1 VASQDVF
8 VEKFESDY
16 VDGERLDGEYAQD
29 VLRIGSLAIQ
39 DQVFAQVT
47 RVDEFF
53 TCSSEEGIFG
63 LGFSEISYKD
73 DFPTLLQGLQD
84 ELRFPIFGMYLDATD
99 DYTAEENP
107 ETDDTVYLDPE
118 TANSE
123 IVFGGVN
130 QKHYEGCLT
139 WHDVIQTENDDVYN
153 NDDDSDENDD
163 PSSGF
168 WDFNL
173 DGVEVG
179 GKALPYSNKAIID
192 SGSTFIVGPSEAIGV
207 MAQVNNVACFDLSSP
222 FGPDFVD
229 CGSPFGF
236 DTAAVECDDTLKDL
250 KFLADGETYI
260 MGTKDLVMTMETS
273 IGPLCILRIAGD
285 FELDGWVLGD
295 VFFNSHYAAFDF
307 GKKRVGFARAA
318 KNNKEICQS
327 DLAMDIS
334 SKGEPI
340 SAIDKSDSS
349 NSSEQSGQRLT
360 DAQKFFG
367 AGFAFIAVTVLSV
380 LLLTRRRQRYQRAD
394 RFDDMVSRND
404 LAVGDMELPDIT

>member
-1 VASQDVF
+1 M
-8 VEKFESDY
+8 E
-16 VDGERLDGEYAQD
+16 
-29 VLRIGSLAIQ
+29 
-39 DQVFAQVT
+39 
-47 RVDEFF
+47 EFF
-53 TCSSEEGIFG
+53 TCSGEEGIFG

-73 DFPTLLQGLQD
+73 DFPTLLQGLKN

-107 ETDDTVYLDPE
+107 ETDDIVYLDPE
-118 TANSE
+118 SAKSE

-139 WHDVIQTENDDVYN
+139 WHDVIQTENDDGY
-153 NDDDSDENDD
+153 NDDDEKQDED
-163 PSSGF
+163 PSSGY

-179 GKALPYSNKAIID
+179 GEALPYSNKAIID

-207 MAQVNNVACFDLSSP
+207 LALVNKVACFDLSSP
-222 FGPDFVD
+222 SGPDFVD

-236 DTAAVECDDTLKDL
+236 DTAAVDCDDKLKDL
-250 KFLADGETYI
+250 KFFADGETYI
-260 MGTKDLVMTMETS
+260 MGTEDLVMTVETS

-295 VFFNSHYAAFDF
+295 VFFNSHYAAFNFD
-307 GKKRVGFARAA
+307 KKRVGFARAA
-318 KNNKEICQS
+318 KNSKEICQS
-327 DLAMDIS
+327 DLTIDIL

-340 SAIDKSDSS
+340 PASYVGASS
-349 NSSEQSGQRLT
+349 NSSEQSDQRLT
-360 DAQKFFG
+360 DAKKFFG
-367 AGFAFIAVTVLSV
+367 GGFIFIAVTILTI

-404 LAVGDMELPDIT
+404 LAIGDMELPDIM

>member
-1 VASQDVF
+1 
-8 VEKFESDY
+8 VE
-16 VDGERLDGEYAQD
+16 
-29 VLRIGSLAIQ
+29 
-39 DQVFAQVT
+39 
-47 RVDEFF
+47 EFF
-53 TCSSEEGIFG
+53 TCAGEEGIFG

-73 DFPTLLQGLQD
+73 DFPTLLQGLKD

-99 DYTAEENP
+99 DYTAEENT

-139 WHDVIQTENDDVYN
+139 WHDVIQAKNDDG
-153 NDDDSDENDD
+153 DDDDEYDD
-163 PSSGF
+163 DYDEEAGGSSSGY

-179 GKALPYSNKAIID
+179 GETLPYSDKAIID

-207 MAQVNNVACFDLSSP
+207 LAQVNKVACFDLSSP

-236 DTAAVECDDTLKDL
+236 DTAAVDCNDSLKDL

-260 MGTKDLVMTMETS
+260 MRTEDLVMTVETS
-273 IGPLCILRIAGD
+273 IGPLCMLRIAGD

-295 VFFNSHYAAFDF
+295 AFFNSHYVAFDF
-307 GKKRVGFARAA
+307 DKKRVGFARAA
-318 KNNKEICQS
+318 KNSKEICQS
-327 DLAMDIS
+327 DLTIDIT

-340 SAIDKSDSS
+340 PANYMGASS
-349 NSSEQSGQRLT
+349 NSSEQPDQRLT
-360 DAQKFFG
+360 DAQKLFG
-367 AGFAFIAVTVLSV
+367 VGSVFIAVTILSV
-380 LLLTRRRQRYQRAD
+380 LILTRRHQRYHRAD
-394 RFDDMVSRND
+394 RFDDMISRND
-404 LAVGDMELPDIT
+404 LAIGDMELPDIM

>member
-1 VASQDVF
+1 
-8 VEKFESDY
+8 
-16 VDGERLDGEYAQD
+16 
-29 VLRIGSLAIQ
+29 VLRLGSLAIQ

-47 RVDEFF
+47 RVQDFF
-53 TCSSEEGIFG
+53 TCSGEEGIFG
-63 LGFSEISYKD
+63 LGFSEIAYKD
-73 DFPTLLQGLQD
+73 DFPTLLQGLKD

-107 ETDDTVYLDPE
+107 ETDDTAYLDPE
-118 TANSE
+118 SSNSE

-139 WHDVIQTENDDVYN
+139 WHDVIQAKNDDGY
-153 NDDDSDENDD
+153 DDDEYDDDYFDEEEAGD
-163 PSSGF
+163 PSSGY

-179 GKALPYSNKAIID
+179 GETLPYSDKAIID

-207 MAQVNNVACFDLSSP
+207 LAQVNKVACFDLSSP

-236 DTAAVECDDTLKDL
+236 DTAAVDCDDTLKDL

-260 MGTKDLVMTMETS
+260 MRTEDLVMAVETS

-307 GKKRVGFARAA
+307 DKKRVGFARAA
-318 KNNKEICQS
+318 KNSKEICQS
-327 DLAMDIS
+327 DLAMDIT

-340 SAIDKSDSS
+340 PANYMGDSS
-349 NSSEQSGQRLT
+349 NSSEQSDQRLT
-360 DAQKFFG
+360 NAQKGFG
-367 AGFAFIAVTVLSV
+367 VGLIFIAVTILSV
-380 LLLTRRRQRYQRAD
+380 LILTRRRRRYQRAD
-394 RFDDMVSRND
+394 RFDDMITRND
-404 LAVGDMELPDIT
+404 LAIGDMELPDIM

>member
-1 VASQDVF
+1 
-8 VEKFESDY
+8 VE
-16 VDGERLDGEYAQD
+16 
-29 VLRIGSLAIQ
+29 
-39 DQVFAQVT
+39 
-47 RVDEFF
+47 EFF
-53 TCSSEEGIFG
+53 TCSGEEGIFG

-73 DFPTLLQGLQD
+73 DFPTLLQGLKD
-84 ELRFPIFGMYLDATD
+84 ELRFPIFGMYLDETD

-107 ETDDTVYLDPE
+107 ETDDIVYLDPE
-118 TANSE
+118 SANSE

-139 WHDVIQTENDDVYN
+139 WHDVIQQTENADQTENDDEY
-153 NDDDSDENDD
+153 DDDYEEEVGDAA
-163 PSSGF
+163 SGY

-207 MAQVNNVACFDLSSP
+207 LAQVNKVACFDLSSP

-236 DTAAVECDDTLKDL
+236 DTAAVDCDDALKDL
-250 KFLADGETYI
+250 KFFADGQTYI
-260 MGTKDLVMTMETS
+260 MGTEDLVMTMETS

-307 GKKRVGFARAA
+307 DKKRVGFARAA
-318 KNNKEICQS
+318 KNSKEICQS
-327 DLAMDIS
+327 DLTMDIT
-334 SKGEPI
+334 SKGERIP
-340 SAIDKSDSS
+340 ANYVGGSS
-349 NSSEQSGQRLT
+349 NSSEQSNQKLT
-360 DAQKFFG
+360 DAKKFFG
-367 AGFAFIAVTVLSV
+367 LGFIFIAVTILSV
-380 LLLTRRRQRYQRAD
+380 LILTRRRQRYQRAD
-394 RFDDMVSRND
+394 RFDDMMSRND
-404 LAVGDMELPDIT
+404 LAIGDMELPDML